1 VKLDHLRV
9 RDCMHAGILSCAP
22 ETPLCEVA
30 RLMGDHRV
38 HAIAVADIDNG
49 RPSGIVSDMD
59 VMAAAAAGQEPVA
72 RDAAATEAATISA
85 DERLDLA
92 AQMMCEHAVA
102 HLVVLDP
109 AGGYPVGILSTLD
122 VASAY
127 GGPVA

>member
-1 VKLDHLRV
+1 MTLDHVRV
-9 RDCMHAGILSCAP
+9 RDCMHAGIFSCSP
-22 ETPLCEVA
+22 DTPLGEVA

-38 HAIAVADIDNG
+38 HAIAVTDLDNG
-49 RPSGIVSDMD
+49 RPWGIVSDMD
-59 VMAAAAAGQEPVA
+59 VMAAA
-72 RDAAATEAATISA
+72 TEAATISA
-85 DERLDLA
+85 EERLDRA